1 MPAVAELED
10 PLLPDD
16 AFQAEPP
23 EVTQVGAV
31 EERRRHAGDER
42 LATVAGGGEPRRDD
56 HGRPEIAFPPLLG
69 LTGMQPDAHPELEVA
84 GPLLAFHR
92 GLQLAGPGGRVA
104 RPVEGHAERVAT
116 GGEDVPAVT
125 IGRRGDEGVVAS
137 HRLGHLATVRGPQPR
152 GVLDVAERERHR
164 PRREARRRCPR

>member
-23 EVTQVGAV
+23 EVTQVGAL

-56 HGRPEIAFPPLLG
+56 HGRPEITFPPLLG
-69 LTGMQPDAHPELEVA
+69 LTGMQPDPHPELEVA

-104 RPVEGHAERVAT
+104 RPVEGHAERIAT
-116 GGEDVPAVT
+116 GGE
-125 IGRRGDEGVVAS
+125 
-137 HRLGHLATVRGPQPR
+137 
-152 GVLDVAERERHR
+152 
-164 PRREARRRCPR
+164 